1 MISGPDRRRR
11 YGAIASRACARA
23 GCRAP
28 ATATLRFQSTQR
40 VAWLTAIDDSDEPGQ
55 GDVCTRHA
63 DALVLPRGWTLRDR
77 RPTAS
82 FTLAAVPD
90 PEPEAPRDE
99 LAQVLDASTPL
110 LRRAFANV
118 WPLDSESG

>member
-1 MISGPDRRRR
+1 MRRVVHTRWLGGPTTGPTMCSNPMTEVPPAMISGPDRRRR
-11 YGAIASRACARA
+11 YGAIASRAWPRA

-77 RPTAS
+77 RPTA
-82 FTLAAVPD
+82 
-90 PEPEAPRDE
+90 
-99 LAQVLDASTPL
+99 
-110 LRRAFANV
+110 
-118 WPLDSESG
+118 